1 MHMTTKTLLAFALP
15 LTLIGACGD
24 DGGTDTT
31 NAETSATD
39 DTTTAGPTTD
49 GPTTDGPTTTVD
61 PDTTT
66 ADPDTTTAD
75 PDTSTGDPVGD
86 ATVRVMHLGVNAPGV
101 DVFANGEGPVFTNLE
116 FGNGSDYAT
125 VPAGEYTFD
134 VSVTGMPVDEAVLT
148 FMSPLAADTAYT
160 AVALGDLLETDGDPE
175 LQVIAIEDDTAG
187 IAAGELRIQVI
198 HAAPAFGQVDI
209 WEISGEPIPL
219 LENVDF
225 TGFETLD
232 GVAAGP
238 LEIGIDGDDDGEPD
252 FTFSVPDLTPFAGQQ
267 VNVYASSDADG
278 DLSLIAQLQNG
289 TIIPILPN

>member
-24 DGGTDTT
+24 DGGTDTA

-39 DTTTAGPTTD
+39 DATTAGPTTD

-116 FGNGSDYAT
+116 FGNSSDYAT

-160 AVALGDLLETDGDPE
+160 AVALGDLLMRDGDTG
-175 LQVIAIEDDTAG
+175 LQVIAIEDDREG
-187 IAAGELRIQVI
+187 IDAANVRIQVI
-198 HAAPAFGQVDI
+198 HAAPAVREVDI
-209 WEISGEPIPL
+209 WEISGKAPVEL
-219 LENVDF
+219 LSDVEFGEVD
-225 TGFETLD
+225 TLD
-232 GVAAGP
+232 TAAVP
-238 LEIGIDGDDDGEPD
+238 LQIGIDTDNDAIPELVFDVD
-252 FTFSVPDLTPFAGQQ
+252 ATLFAGQQ
-267 VNVYASSDADG
+267 INVYASNDG
-278 DLSLIAQLQNG
+278 AGDVSLVAQLENG
-289 TIIPILPN
+289 LTLPIAPN